1 MGSGLKIALVG
12 LLACA
17 VGGGA
22 TASAAKIVPKRQPLF
37 RVTIKSTYV
46 NHAVITVVE
55 KPNANGCRQ
64 RYDLSATQSI
74 DVSTTTPVLRSAA
87 QLKSGVFPPMQAHE
101 TRTGSERNGWEVGCP
116 ALENDPAQVTDTSG
130 CGARNYV
137 ITKPSLG
144 YLAATG
150 TRFAF
155 RYSRNAAD
163 PYEGNCMAEAFDDPN
178 ADTDIS
184 PVTFP
189 PDPFGTAAGTKPF
202 WADLA
207 RTRLTAGKTI
217 VLHWNDTAHES
228 APYLEDD
235 PSLETNVTSNDYTVS
250 WDVTLAPVKPAKK

>member
-1 MGSGLKIALVG
+1 VG
-12 LLACA
+12 LLVCA
-17 VGGGA
+17 VGGAA
-22 TASAAKIVPKRQPLF
+22 TASAKVVPKRQPLF

-46 NHAVITVVE
+46 NHVVITVVE

-74 DVSTTTPVLRSAA
+74 DVSTTAPVLRSAA
-87 QLKSGVFPPMQAHE
+87 QLKSGIFPPLQAHE
-101 TRTGSERNGWEVGCP
+101 TRTGSERNGWEIGCP
-116 ALENDPAQVTDTSG
+116 ALANDPAQVTDTSG
-130 CGARNYV
+130 CGARTYA
-137 ITKPSLG
+137 ITKPQLG

-163 PYEGNCMAEAFDDPN
+163 PYEGNCMAEAFNDPN
-178 ADTDIS
+178 AATDVS

-207 RTRLTAGKTI
+207 RARLTAGKTI
-217 VLHWNDTAHES
+217 VLHWNDTAHLS

-235 PSLETNVTSNDYTVS
+235 PSLETNVTSNTYTVS
-250 WDVTLAPVKPAKK
+250 WDVTLVPVKPAKK

>member
-1 MGSGLKIALVG
+1 MG
-12 LLACA
+12 LLVCA
-17 VGGGA
+17 VGGAA

-55 KPNANGCRQ
+55 KPGTNGCRQ

-74 DVSTTTPVLRSAA
+74 DVSTTAPVVRSVA
-87 QLKSGVFPPMQAHE
+87 QLKTGIFPPLQAHE
-101 TRTGSERNGWEVGCP
+101 NRTGSERNGWEIGCP
-116 ALENDPAQVTDTSG
+116 ALADDPAEVTDTSQ
-130 CGARNYV
+130 CGARSYA

-155 RYSRNAAD
+155 RYSRTGAD
-163 PYEGNCMAEAFDDPN
+163 PYQGNCMAESFDDPN
-178 ADTDIS
+178 ADTDVS

-202 WADLA
+202 WVDLA

-217 VLHWNDTAHES
+217 VLHWNDTATDS

-235 PSLETNVTSNDYTVS
+235 PSLDTNIASNTWTVS
-250 WDVTLAPVKPAKK
+250 WDVTLVPVKLAKK